1 MSDNVPFEIQEEIIK
16 RLPVKSL
23 IRFRSVSKSWKS
35 LIDSS
40 NFITHYRSQHQH
52 LLLYNY
58 QSVVYPKC
66 LSIVDD
72 NTSPVPPHSS
82 SVR

>member
-40 NFITHYRSQHQH
+40 NFITHYRNRVQLPPPVDQH
-52 LLLYNY
+52 
-58 QSVVYPKC
+58 
-66 LSIVDD
+66 
-72 NTSPVPPHSS
+72 
-82 SVR
+82 

>member
-40 NFITHYRSQHQH
+40 NFITHYR
-52 LLLYNY
+52 LLLWAYGLEVLLCYSWN
-58 QSVVYPKC
+58 S
-66 LSIVDD
+66 
-72 NTSPVPPHSS
+72 
-82 SVR
+82 RG